1 MAFRDDPDTG
11 SRHKGDLGM
20 KRVVVCGAGGFIA
33 SHLVKRLKGDG
44 AWVRG
49 VDVKKPE
56 FAPTAANEFLLLD
69 LRDMEQARRA
79 VAPSGRG
86 RIDEVYQLAAEMGG
100 MGFISI
106 AECEIMR
113 HSALM
118 NLNLPQ
124 AAVDAGVSRYFLS
137 SSVCIYRDMA
147 VGEPE
152 LTEDDAYPAQPDN
165 EYGWEKLFAER
176 VLQAY
181 GRRYGLTVRIARFQN
196 CYGPEGTWTGGREKA
211 PAAICRKVAQAEDG
225 GVVQVWGD
233 GRAVRSYIYVEDLV
247 DGIVR
252 LMQSGLPHP
261 ANIGSPEYVTVQ
273 ELVDTVIAISGKR
286 LRVEYVTG
294 PVGVQ
299 SRNFSHAHMYSL
311 GWRPKISLRDGL
323 RITYDWIEQQVRS
336 APVAAGQHRNL

>member
-1 MAFRDDPDTG
+1 
-11 SRHKGDLGM
+11 M
-20 KRVVVCGAGGFIA
+20 KHVVVCGAGGFIA
-33 SHLVKRLKGDG
+33 SHLVKRLKAEG

-56 FAPTAANEFLLLD
+56 FGPTAADEFVLLD
-69 LRDMEQARRA
+69 LRDMDQARRA
-79 VAPSGRG
+79 LMPAGGHP
-86 RIDEVYQLAAEMGG
+86 IDEVYQLAAEMGG
-100 MGFISI
+100 MGFIST

-124 AAVDAGVSRYFLS
+124 AAVDANVSRYFLS
-137 SSVCIYRDMA
+137 SSVCVYRDMA

-152 LTEDDAYPAQPDN
+152 LTEEDAYPAQPDN

-211 PAAICRKVAQAEDG
+211 PAAICRKVAQAADG
-225 GVVQVWGD
+225 GAVEVWGD
-233 GRAVRSYIYVEDLV
+233 GRAVRSYIYVDDLV

-252 LMQSGLPHP
+252 LMKSDLNGP
-261 ANIGSPEYVTVQ
+261 ANIGTSEYVTVQ
-273 ELVDTVIAISGKR
+273 QLVDTVIGISNKR
-286 LRVEYVTG
+286 LRVEYVPG

-299 SRNFSHAHMYSL
+299 SRNFSHERMYAL
-311 GWRPKISLRDGL
+311 GWRPKTSLRDGL
-323 RITYDWIEQQVRS
+323 RATYEWIADQVRGTTQK
-336 APVAAGQHRNL
+336 PGV